1 MSRSATLR
9 ALPFL
14 VLYTALALL
23 PLAIAAIDP
32 PRHRRAFVVEFGVGL
47 GFVALAVLGLQFAL
61 TARFPRLAAPFGLDR
76 LLHFHRLAG
85 ILAAVLVGGHVLL
98 LVSARREFLDFL
110 NPFDSFTRAAALW
123 AVLAALALLLV
134 STLLRR
140 RLRIPYQW
148 WRLAHGVLALF
159 VLFVATV
166 HLFRVGHYADA
177 PWKMATWAVL
187 AAFAGGLLGW
197 ARVVRPIRQLRR
209 PYEVVDVRPE
219 RGRSWTVVLRP
230 KGHEGL
236 RFEAGQFAWLALDQA
251 PYDIDSHP
259 FSISSSA
266 AKPAE
271 IEFTIKALGD
281 FTSRIGEVRAGAVA
295 YVDGPYG
302 NFTLDPAATGYVFI
316 TGGVGITP
324 AVSMLRT
331 LRDRGD
337 TRPAW
342 LVTAARAP
350 EAIVLF
356 EAVEEVRANRPL
368 DVTYVVEEPPD
379 GWEGESGYL
388 TRALLDRHLPPA
400 ATPGLQYFVCGPEPM
415 MDVVEAALLARGVP
429 AGAIRSERF
438 NIA

>member
-1 MSRSATLR
+1 MSRSANAR
-9 ALPFL
+9 ALPFIA
-14 VLYTALALL
+14 LYAALALL

-32 PRHRRAFVVEFGVGL
+32 PRHRREFVVEFGVGL

-98 LVSARREFLDFL
+98 LITARREFLRFL
-110 NPFDSFTRAAALW
+110 DPSDSFTRAAALW
-123 AVLAALALLLV
+123 AVLGALALLLT

-140 RLRIPYQW
+140 QLRIPYQW

-177 PWKMATWAVL
+177 TWKMATWAAL

-197 ARVVRPIRQLRR
+197 ARVVRPIQQLRR
-209 PYEVVDVRPE
+209 PWEVVEVRPE

-230 KGHEGL
+230 KGHAGL
-236 RFEAGQFAWLALDQA
+236 HFEAGQFAWLALDQP

-266 AKPAE
+266 VKPGE
-271 IEFTIKALGD
+271 LEFTIKALGD
-281 FTSRIGEVRAGAVA
+281 FTSRIGAVRPGAIA

-302 NFTLDPAATGYVFI
+302 NFTPDPGAAGFVFV

-324 AVSMLRT
+324 AVSILRT

-356 EAVEEVRANRPL
+356 EAVEELRVAGGVA
-368 DVTYVVEEPPD
+368 VTYVVEEPPEGWD
-379 GWEGESGYL
+379 GETGYL
-388 TRALLDRHLPPA
+388 SRELLDRRLPPA
-400 ATPGLQYFVCGPEPM
+400 ATAGLQYFVCGPEPM

-429 AGAIRSERF
+429 PGAIRSERF